1 VLTFLYYTHLK
12 RHSFSIQIPLEKQQ
26 LPGYPEFPITVGEHI
41 RKKRMDVG
49 LLQREVAEIIGVTE
63 SSIWNWEHGT
73 EPELQYNPS
82 IIKFL
87 GYIPFDC
94 PDDTIG
100 RLAWYRR
107 VQGLT
112 VVALGN
118 QMKIHTDQLYEWLSA
133 TRKPFNKS
141 LQRIERFLESQ

>member
-1 VLTFLYYTHLK
+1 
-12 RHSFSIQIPLEKQQ
+12 
-26 LPGYPEFPITVGEHI
+26 
-41 RKKRMDVG
+41 MDLG

-73 EPELQYNPS
+73 EPELQYNPN
-82 IIKFL
+82 IIRFL
-87 GYIPFDC
+87 GYVPFDR
-94 PDDTIG
+94 PDDTVG

-118 QMKIHTDQLYEWLSA
+118 QMNIHPDQLYEWLSV

-141 LQRIERFLESQ
+141 LQRIERFLESHAPFL